1 MGYVNGAG
9 FGAIA
14 CTTTGKNASVRV
26 VASSSHTQLGLGS
39 ASPEQTPQL
48 ATALGPGSYAEAPDS
63 LLPSFIH
70 CSAVPLPLWKRTMPL
85 GGC

>member
-14 CTTTGKNASVRV
+14 CTTTGKNASARV

-39 ASPEQTPQL
+39 ARPEQTPQL
-48 ATALGPGSYAEAPDS
+48 ATALGPGSYVEAPVS
-63 LLPSFIH
+63 LPASYIL
-70 CSAVPLPLWKRTMPL
+70 CSALPLPL
-85 GGC
+85 

>member
-14 CTTTGKNASVRV
+14 CTTTGKNASARV

-39 ASPEQTPQL
+39 ARPERTPQL
-48 ATALGPGSYAEAPDS
+48 ATALGPGSYVEAPVS
-63 LLPSFIH
+63 LPAFYIL
-70 CSAVPLPLWKRTMPL
+70 CSALPLPL
-85 GGC
+85 

>member
-1 MGYVNGAG
+1 MGNVNGAG

-26 VASSSHTQLGLGS
+26 VESSVGTQLGLEL
-39 ASPEQTPQL
+39 ARPEQTPQP

-70 CSAVPLPLWKRTMPL
+70 CSAIHCSALPLPL
-85 GGC
+85 